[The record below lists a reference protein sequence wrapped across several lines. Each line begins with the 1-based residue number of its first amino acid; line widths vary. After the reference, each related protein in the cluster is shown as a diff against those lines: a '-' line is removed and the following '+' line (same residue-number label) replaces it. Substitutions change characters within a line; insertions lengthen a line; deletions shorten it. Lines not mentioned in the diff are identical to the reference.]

1 MKLTKGQNNKH
12 LGLCLYN
19 IKQDCWYKSPIQIP
33 FYNLGML
40 RTIFLLEHEEASI
53 KEFIILPVISRKPV
67 ISRCSITEEEIKNVF
82 FDDFVFYDSIKT
94 INPLENMLRFY
105 DSEVI
110 IG

>member
-19 IKQDCWYKSPIQIP
+19 IKQDCWYKNPIQIP
-33 FYNLGML
+33 FYNIGLL
-40 RTIFLLEHEEASI
+40 QTIFLLDHDEPST

-67 ISRCSITEEEIKNVF
+67 MARCSITEEEIKNAF
-82 FDDFVFYDSIKT
+82 FNDFIFYDCIKN
-94 INPLENMLRFY
+94 IQPLENMLRFY